1 MEENRQDI
9 LQTEN
14 TENKETAA
22 ADTEGASRQ
31 TVFTQRQTGRHT
43 WIGDKDE
50 IAPGS
55 VDMRT
60 TRATTFV
67 PDINERQTKIVEK
80 QRKAYRGFITDEE
93 VRDAETQAEID
104 RAAREKERTE
114 RAARQELAQTRI
126 YTGFGSGMDEE
137 EKPAAEKR
145 KPSLTKRTFTVN
157 VSDSRK
163 FRRLIP
169 VAVVLVLILAFE
181 IGFAAMKMSIR
192 SLPDKTK
199 EVKNQTEQLLEKNE
213 ELQQRS
219 DALGDIEQ
227 IKELRDSW
235 QRLNERLTE

>member
-1 MEENRQDI
+1 
-9 LQTEN
+9 
-14 TENKETAA
+14 
-22 ADTEGASRQ
+22 
-31 TVFTQRQTGRHT
+31 
-43 WIGDKDE
+43 
-50 IAPGS
+50 
-55 VDMRT
+55 
-60 TRATTFV
+60 
-67 PDINERQTKIVEK
+67 
-80 QRKAYRGFITDEE
+80 
-93 VRDAETQAEID
+93 
-104 RAAREKERTE
+104 
-114 RAARQELAQTRI
+114 
-126 YTGFGSGMDEE
+126 MDEE

-169 VAVVLVLILAFE
+169 VAVVLVLILVFE

-199 EVKNQTEQLLEKNE
+199 EVKNQTEQLLEENE

>member
-1 MEENRQDI
+1 MGDELRRNIDVDDI
-9 LQTEN
+9 E
-14 TENKETAA
+14 
-22 ADTEGASRQ
+22 ADIDSEQ
-31 TVFTQRQTGRHT
+31 PV
-43 WIGDKDE
+43 KDE